1 MHAAVQVVVNVG
13 YTEEAYQVVFAIID
27 ERDYFVAARRGKTT
41 VDLLHRMAL
50 QKGDD
55 FSGLSEVGGGGGAVS
70 GRSVVEI
77 AHDAEAV
84 GRISYHFLMQFSHI
98 LVATYKNGRTGVAS
112 LCTVF
117 LEDVSEG
124 QPVDC
129 EADEEYTVEVD
140 EEAGRG

>member
-1 MHAAVQVVVNVG
+1 
-13 YTEEAYQVVFAIID
+13 
-27 ERDYFVAARRGKTT
+27 
-41 VDLLHRMAL
+41 
-50 QKGDD
+50 
-55 FSGLSEVGGGGGAVS
+55 
-70 GRSVVEI
+70 
-77 AHDAEAV
+77 
-84 GRISYHFLMQFSHI
+84 MQFSHI

-140 EEAGRG
+140 EEAGRGQLDIEEDDQTDEQYCMAGSAAQGMGYDIFRTNKAFVEDDAVGIVTEQINKVQ